1 MPISKVKLAE
11 NINANFMMNFRM
23 GQKFDKAIEAVEEQK
38 DPNNKELLSILHK
51 ARAGL
56 GLLMLQATLDNMDD
70 ETYKEYMDLFNNLPV
85 HLGKKVHP
93 GDKTV
98 LNLMMEG
105 LSEEDKLKSSKEIT
119 QFYKA
124 YELDFLKSAEERQA
138 MQEEERKAEE
148 ERIRETEGDPLE
160 VIPTFTEKQ
169 KKGKKKTAAKYIE
182 DLKAGATSY
191 ATFTST
197 DTARI
202 LAARLL
208 ADSKIGYAD
217 RLIAKEV
224 TDSEVEKTAEWIK
237 KNTSFDTFF
246 NQNGKKIYNA
256 AKARGHGGGIDK
268 LFKEYI
274 TNLPVG
280 QLPSRVLYTRYMPT
294 ALERIDAIKKQIKSG
309 DAKDIYAAAAE
320 IAVLR
325 NMVKAEKGEKS
336 TLTRKLSP
344 EQMAN
349 LKEQIETLSKDPS
362 FREMLNDEKTRSLVT
377 SGHGGD
383 FLDRVRRSE
392 KNHPNM
398 SKNASAILN
407 SGTLGAHIEGLK
419 KQASDLFTELNDEL
433 TRVRNAPEAERDMGK
448 AWETIEKSKKL
459 LAEYI
464 ACDNISRKPVK
475 GAVNTEARLLQDVP
489 ASKISE
495 QVSKRDSNQAFND
508 LTKGISPAKTLEIL
522 HNLATKSP
530 DEVLRG
536 LAEQEPILPAEKKAV
551 PKQEVKQQEGPAVN
565 LPNN

>member
-1 MPISKVKLAE
+1 
-11 NINANFMMNFRM
+11 M
-23 GQKFDKAIEAVEEQK
+23 GI
-38 DPNNKELLSILHK
+38 
-51 ARAGL
+51 
-56 GLLMLQATLDNMDD
+56 
-70 ETYKEYMDLFNNLPV
+70 
-85 HLGKKVHP
+85 
-93 GDKTV
+93 
-98 LNLMMEG
+98 
-105 LSEEDKLKSSKEIT
+105 
-119 QFYKA
+119 
-124 YELDFLKSAEERQA
+124 LDFLK
-138 MQEEERKAEE
+138 RKSQPEHYSEDNGKTASKNTAKWFNTSDIKSMTMGGNLWIYPCDITAITEKMFPTMLFVMGNS
-148 ERIRETEGDPLE
+148 ERIRRFVPDADFSTE
-160 VIPTFTEKQ
+160 Q
-169 KKGKKKTAAKYIE
+169 K
-182 DLKAGATSY
+182 
-191 ATFTST
+191 
-197 DTARI
+197 
-202 LAARLL
+202 
-208 ADSKIGYAD
+208 
-217 RLIAKEV
+217 
-224 TDSEVEKTAEWIK
+224 
-237 KNTSFDTFF
+237 
-246 NQNGKKIYNA
+246 
-256 AKARGHGGGIDK
+256 AKAYLLNKIINAETGHHFSYCIQQGDGLLGMIN
-268 LFKEYI
+268 I
-274 TNLPVG
+274 
-280 QLPSRVLYTRYMPT
+280 YTP
-294 ALERIDAIKKQIKSG
+294 DASKKQIKAG

-433 TRVRNAPEAERDMGK
+433 TRVRNAPEAERDMEK